1 MSERH
6 SSRSRK
12 RPKPLALDVRVPV
25 EDRSYPVIVGPG
37 TLDRLGAELRQR
49 LAAARTVA
57 VISDTNV
64 APLYGAR
71 ACDSLTDAGL
81 NPFMITIPAGEAS
94 KSSAMLFEVV
104 EQLLRG
110 GVGRRDAVVAL
121 GGGVVGDLGGLAAAL
136 YMRGIAVIQCPTSLL
151 AQVDASVGGKVA
163 IDLAVGK
170 NLLGAFHFPLAVLID
185 PEVLRTLDD
194 RNLGCGLAEML
205 KHGALFS
212 AAHFNQLIA
221 ATDALYRR
229 DFDIITPLIAT
240 SVGLKGAC
248 VGRDPWE
255 QGEAGKGR
263 VLLNL
268 GHTIGHAIEAASGYE
283 LAHGEAVALGLRAA
297 ARVSEVRGVAEPGLE
312 ETMTSALAA
321 LRLPTD
327 LDAWLD
333 EARGEALER
342 ALALDKKRNAG
353 RVSYVALVRL
363 GEPTVLTLSP
373 REVLASL
380 REPALQVAEPSEEA
394 GA

>member
-1 MSERH
+1 MSERR

-25 EDRSYPVIVGPG
+25 EDQSYPVIVGPG
-37 TLDRLGAELRQR
+37 SLDRLGAELRQR
-49 LAAARTVA
+49 LAGARNVA

-64 APLYGAR
+64 EPLYGAR
-71 ACDSLTDAGL
+71 ARKSLSDAGL
-81 NPFMITIPAGEAS
+81 NPITITIPAGEAS
-94 KSSAMLFEVV
+94 KCSTVLFDVI
-104 EQLLRG
+104 EQLLRSG
-110 GVGRRDAVVAL
+110 MGRRDAVVAL

-136 YMRGIAVIQCPTSLL
+136 FMRGIALIQCPTSLL

-163 IDLAVGK
+163 IDLPVGK
-170 NLLGAFHFPLAVLID
+170 NLLGAFHFPVAVLID
-185 PEVLRTLDD
+185 PEVLSTLDD
-194 RNLGCGLAEML
+194 RNLGCGIAEML

-212 AAHFNQLIA
+212 ADHFVQLIA
-221 ATDALYRR
+221 AADSLYSR
-229 DFDIITPLIAT
+229 DFDVITPLIAT

-268 GHTIGHAIEAASGYE
+268 GHTIGHAIEAASDYE

-297 ARVSEVRGVAEPGLE
+297 ARVSEARGVAEPGLE
-312 ETMTSALAA
+312 AAMTSALAA

-327 LDAWLD
+327 LDAWLGG
-333 EARGEALER
+333 EHGEAIER
-342 ALALDKKRNAG
+342 ALSLDKKRNAG

-373 REVLASL
+373 REVLMSL
-380 REPALQVAEPSEEA
+380 RETVTSAASDEA
-394 GA
+394 ASAD